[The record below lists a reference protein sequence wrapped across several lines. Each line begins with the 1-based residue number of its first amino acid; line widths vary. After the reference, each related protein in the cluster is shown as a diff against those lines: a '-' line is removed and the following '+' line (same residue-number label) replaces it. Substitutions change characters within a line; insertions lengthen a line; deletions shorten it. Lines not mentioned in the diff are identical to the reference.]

1 MSHHCQA
8 LIFRCM
14 DFRLTGDLPKLLA
27 KAGYPAGSYD
37 LVSAAG
43 AGKDLLSAEIGDVN
57 FLLKQIRLSQKLH
70 GIEEIVILYHD
81 NCGAYGLAD
90 LAEEEIAQ
98 KKDLA
103 EIENLLQANFPEL
116 KTRIYIIKGVKEGGL
131 SLQEIK

>member
-8 LIFRCM
+8 LIIRCM
-14 DFRLTGDLPKLLA
+14 DFRLTAGLPKLLE
-27 KAGYPAGSYD
+27 KAGYPAGGYG

-43 AGKDLLSAEIGDVN
+43 AGKDLLSAEPGEAN

-70 GIEEIVILYHD
+70 DAKEIVVLHHD

-90 LAEEEIAQ
+90 PAEEEAAH

-103 EIENLLQANFPEL
+103 EIKDLLRANFPGLEVKMYL
-116 KTRIYIIKGVKEGGL
+116 IRGVKEGNL
-131 SLQEIK
+131 SLEEIK